1 MKISIIQIGSIPS
14 KGLKA
19 LCDDY
24 ETRLKRYAKLEIIS
38 LPDIKNAAKLP
49 VTDLKKKEW
58 AVFSEKFDSSTFV
71 VLLDEN
77 GKNLSSNEFA
87 GFIEKSQNNSIK
99 EIVFVIGGAFGFS
112 EEAYKRAN
120 QKLSLSAMTF
130 NHQMVRLIFLEQLY
144 RAFTIIKGEKY
155 HHGG

>member
-1 MKISIIQIGSIPS
+1 MKISILQIGSVPS
-14 KGLKA
+14 KELKR

-24 ETRLKRYAKLEIIS
+24 ESRLKRYTKLEIVN
-38 LPDIKNAAKLP
+38 LPDIKNAASLP
-49 VTDLKKKEW
+49 VSELKKKEW
-58 AVFSEKFDSSTFV
+58 TAFSEKLDNSAYL

-77 GKNLSSNEFA
+77 GKQSNSADFA
-87 GFIEKSQNNSIK
+87 GFIQKSQNNALK
-99 EIVFVIGGAFGFS
+99 EMVFIIGGAYGFP

-120 QKLSLSAMTF
+120 HKMGLSLMTF

-155 HHGG
+155 HHT